1 MRTLRLGLLGLY
13 ALTAIPR
20 VVYSQNDKPTVAV
33 IQIDVASIGV
43 KSSGDFSTA
52 LADMI
57 TTELAKKPA
66 IRVIDR
72 VQVQDLLTKQ
82 KLLVS
87 GRVSDEDAMRAGK
100 LLGAQYI
107 VAGSATMI
115 GTSVRL
121 DLRLT
126 ETETSV
132 IHRAFKQSGKQ
143 DDLLTIVDQL
153 ADDFTK
159 DLKLPSRAQLAE
171 AVLPVPAI
179 LAYSRGLDFERRGKK
194 AQAAV
199 MYEKTLQLS
208 PTYDDAQKALARV
221 K

>member
-1 MRTLRLGLLGLY
+1 LGLV
-13 ALTAIPR
+13 ALTLIPQI
-20 VVYSQNDKPTVAV
+20 VYAQADKPTVAV
-33 IQIDVASIGV
+33 IQIDVASVGA
-43 KSSGDFSTA
+43 KSSGDLSGA
-52 LADMI
+52 LVDMI
-57 TTELAKKPA
+57 TTELMKQQS

-72 VQVQDLLTKQ
+72 AQVQDLLTKQ

-107 VAGSATMI
+107 VTGSATFV
-115 GTSVRL
+115 GPQVRL

-126 ETETSV
+126 EAETGIIPRS
-132 IHRAFKQSGKQ
+132 FKQSGKQ

-153 ADDFTK
+153 SADFTK

-171 AVLPVPAI
+171 AVIPVTAV
-179 LAYSRGLDFERRGKK
+179 LAYSRGLDFEKRGKK
-194 AQAAV
+194 AQAAQTFQ
-199 MYEKTLQLS
+199 EALRLS
-208 PTYDDAQKALARV
+208 PNYEDAQKALARV